1 MKEERKLLVLR
12 TQEPKTNRNSRKQ
25 GILQICLPWN
35 RYSIQFSSFENG
47 EETEDLKKPKRRNI
61 RIHTNQREEKQ
72 IDILTPDQ
80 MKTFP
85 KNNNLQVDK
94 DL

>member
-1 MKEERKLLVLR
+1 MKEERKLLVLK

-25 GILQICLPWN
+25 GISQICLPWN
-35 RYSIQFSSFENG
+35 RYSTQFFSSENS
-47 EETEDLKKPKRRNI
+47 EETENLKKSKRRNI
-61 RIHTNQREEKQ
+61 RIYTNQREKKQ

-80 MKTFP
+80 MKTFS
-85 KNNNLQVDK
+85 KNNNLQVDE

>member
-1 MKEERKLLVLR
+1 MKEEKELLVPII
-12 TQEPKTNRNSRKQ
+12 QEEKTNRNSRKQ
-25 GILQICLPWN
+25 RISQTCLPWN
-35 RYSIQFSSFENG
+35 RYSTQFSSSENS
-47 EETEDLKKPKRRNI
+47 EETEDLKKPKRKNI